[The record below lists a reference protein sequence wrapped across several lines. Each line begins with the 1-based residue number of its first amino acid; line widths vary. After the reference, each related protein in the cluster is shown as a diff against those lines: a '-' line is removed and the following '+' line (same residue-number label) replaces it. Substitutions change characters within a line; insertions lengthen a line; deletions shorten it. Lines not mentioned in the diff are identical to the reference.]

1 MTDALLAQLIRAL
14 DLVAIERQ
22 HDHTFH
28 AITPE
33 PAWFTRAFAEAE
45 PGARQT
51 LAGAFPFLDDVL
63 QHALGAWKAGPH
75 ASIVTGPFSIDVAG
89 ESLLLRVTA
98 LTVEGRAVLVL
109 ERMVGAADARPI
121 LQKARER
128 MLEGETL
135 TRQVTQV
142 HAPAQAIAAAVDQL
156 AAASTEPAQQP
167 IIDELR
173 VAVRRLLD
181 ALAPLPAPPA
191 RRR

>member
-1 MTDALLAQLIRAL
+1 MTDALLAHLLRAL

-22 HDHTFH
+22 QDHTFH

-33 PAWFTRAFAEAE
+33 PAWFTRAFAGAE

-63 QHALGAWKAGPH
+63 QHAIGAWKAGPH
-75 ASIVTGPFSIDVAG
+75 ASIVTGPFSIGVAG

-98 LTVEGRAVLVL
+98 LTVEGRPLLVL
-109 ERMVGAADARPI
+109 ERMVGAADTRPI

-135 TRQVTQV
+135 TRQVTQI
-142 HAPAQAIAAAVDQL
+142 HAPAHAIASAVDRL
-156 AAASTEPAQQP
+156 AVATTDPAQQP

-173 VAVRRLLD
+173 AATGRLID